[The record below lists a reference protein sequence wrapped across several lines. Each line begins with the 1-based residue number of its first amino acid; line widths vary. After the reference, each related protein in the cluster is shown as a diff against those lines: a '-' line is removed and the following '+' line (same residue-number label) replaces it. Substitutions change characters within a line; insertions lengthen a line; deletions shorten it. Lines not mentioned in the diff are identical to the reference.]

1 MMNQQKQKQMRP
13 QIVSKTKDGRSVR
26 QKGLRYRSRMQIV
39 GEILTAASQY
49 TGGLNKTKIM
59 YRSSLSYAQL
69 KDYFA
74 QLLLDEL
81 LDYNEKT
88 GKFTVTPKGFRFL
101 ESYRVMTDLAPNNLD
116 AERMNSYTAAP
127 GVEGY

>member
-1 MMNQQKQKQMRP
+1 MMNQQQKQKQK
-13 QIVSKTKDGRSVR
+13 IITKTKDGRSVR

-39 GEILTAASQY
+39 GEILTATSSHS
-49 TGGLNKTKIM
+49 GGLNKTKIM
-59 YRSSLSYAQL
+59 YRSALSYAQL

-74 QLLLDEL
+74 QLLLDSL

-101 ESYRVMTDLAPNNLD
+101 ESYRIMTDLAPNNLD
-116 AERMNSYTAAP
+116 SERMNSYTAAP